1 MITTLVFAPADMPL
15 VLTNC
20 DPTVTQDNANK
31 YGAPLLAIANRY
43 GITTPLRMAHFLAQI
58 LHESG
63 SLKYTEELASGAA
76 YEGNKGLGNIQRG
89 DGKRFKGRGLIQVS
103 GRSNYRRYAQ
113 LSGIDVIARP
123 EAMAELPASVDSAGW
138 FWRHGNGDCNNA
150 ADKDNLLAVTR
161 IINGGTRGYAD
172 RQRKLK
178 QCKSTLET
186 AGALLVQEALNATR
200 SYPELRV
207 DGDFGPRSAS
217 IVRELQSDHFI
228 QVTGIVDSLTWS
240 KLRKG

>member
-43 GITTPLRMAHFLAQI
+43 SITTPLRLAHFLAHL

-76 YEGNKGLGNIQRG
+76 YEGRKDLGNTLKG
-89 DGKRFKGRGLIQVS
+89 DGRRFKGRGLIQVS
-103 GRSNYRRYAQ
+103 GRLNYRRYAQ
-113 LSGIDVIARP
+113 FSGIDVIARP
-123 EAMAELPASVDSAGW
+123 EALAELPASVDSAGW

-186 AGALLVQEALNATR
+186 AGTLLVQEALNATR

-207 DGDFGPRSAS
+207 DGDFGPRTAS

-228 QVTGIVDSLTWS
+228 PTTGIVDQVTWS

>member
-31 YGAPLLAIANRY
+31 YGAPLLAMAHKY
-43 GITTPLRMAHFLAQI
+43 GITTPLRLAHALAQI

-63 SLKYTEELASGAA
+63 ALKYTEELASGAA
-76 YEGNKGLGNIQRG
+76 YEGNKGLGNTQRG
-89 DGKRFKGRGLIQVS
+89 DGKRFKGRGLIQVT
-103 GRSNYRRYAQ
+103 GRANYKRYAQ
-113 LSGIDVIARP
+113 FSGSDVVTNP
-123 EAMAELPASVDSAGW
+123 ERMADLPASVDSAGW

-186 AGALLVQEALNATR
+186 AGTLLVQEALNATR

-217 IVRELQSDHFI
+217 VLREFQSDFYI
-228 QVTGIVDSLTWS
+228 PVTGVVDSLTWS